1 MPTTDHLNRVLDLI
15 SVAVNKRL
23 VVTMDE
29 ADEAQVLAAIAKSK
43 SGGARGGG
51 QEVEILEDG
60 VVRVAC
66 LFRSD
71 QWATNRLEIPI
82 KEQFNRN
89 KDIAERIFLV
99 KFFTN
104 CRILIHQRV
113 KLV

>member
-1 MPTTDHLNRVLDLI
+1 MPITDHLNRVLDLI

-71 QWATNRLEIPI
+71 QWATNRLEIPF
-82 KEQFNRN
+82 KAGF
-89 KDIAERIFLV
+89 FLDV
-99 KFFTN
+99 FTAFEDSGFAGNLRFFE
-104 CRILIHQRV
+104 ILP
-113 KLV
+113 